1 MIKCIHNMS
10 RAEKEAVVRE
20 FLELHQSTTKDCAF
34 DCEIDGR
41 HIKFFPRHGS
51 ALHSIEDIVKF
62 AEYYNSN
69 VFCGYYDN
77 KVTAIIC

>member
-10 RAEKEAVVRE
+10 REEKEAVVKE
-20 FLELHQSTTKDCAF
+20 FLELHQSSTKECLF
-34 DCEIDGR
+34 DCKIDGR
-41 HIKFFPRHGS
+41 NIEFYPKYGNT
-51 ALHSIEDIVKF
+51 LHSIEDIVKF

-69 VFCGYYDN
+69 VFCGYYND

>member
-20 FLELHQSTTKDCAF
+20 FLELHQSSTEDCAF

-51 ALHSIEDIVKF
+51 TLHSIEDIVKF

-69 VFCGYYDN
+69 VFCGYYDG

>member
-10 RAEKEAVVRE
+10 REEKEAVVRE
-20 FLELHQSTTKDCAF
+20 FLELHQSPNEECMV

-41 HIKFFPRHGS
+41 NIKFYPRHGS
-51 ALHSIEDIVKF
+51 ALHCIEDIVKF

-77 KVTAIIC
+77 KVTAVIC

>member
-10 RAEKEAVVRE
+10 RAEKEAVVKE
-20 FLELHQSTTKDCAF
+20 FLELHQSSTEDCAF

-41 HIKFFPRHGS
+41 HIKFYPRHGS
-51 ALHSIEDIVKF
+51 TLHSIEDIVKF